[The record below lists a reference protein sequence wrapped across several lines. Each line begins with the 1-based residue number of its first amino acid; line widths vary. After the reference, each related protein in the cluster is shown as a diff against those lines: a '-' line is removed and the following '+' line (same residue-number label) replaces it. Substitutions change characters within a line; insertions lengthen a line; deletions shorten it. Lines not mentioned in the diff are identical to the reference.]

1 MRIALFLLSITSP
14 DKIPAILGKSCEFFC
29 KVQHKSLQ
37 APLSQTNT
45 LQSFFC
51 AGTGSQREE
60 GGQEVAQL
68 EGKGRGGGEQSGGET
83 AP

>member
-45 LQSFFC
+45 LQSF